1 MQSVLIATNEN
12 NAFTINGTIECQ
24 NVDVSDTIT
33 CQNLDVSN
41 INVNDLNVNNINMTG
56 DIYVSLNQPYLP
68 IGGVCIYSGQTAP
81 NGWLLCDGSA
91 ISRTTYSRL
100 FSVINTLY
108 GSGNGTSTFNLPNLQ
123 ERIPV
128 GKTISTNLGTTGGN
142 SSITLTT
149 DQLPSHTHNGTT
161 DSNGLHNHTGTTTTN
176 GNHNHGSNATGGTGG
191 TGLAFS
197 NLNNTTTG
205 LDYGTA
211 NELNLIDTA
220 ALNIYYNGNHYH
232 DLNINNNGSH
242 THNFTTTPT
251 GNGSTI
257 DVRNKYIVM
266 NYIIRY

>member
-176 GNHNHGSNATGGTGG
+176 GNHTHGSNAVGGQNNLGLCTADG
-191 TGLAFS
+191 TKTVV
-197 NLNNTTTG
+197 NT
-205 LDYGTA
+205 DSSP
-211 NELNLIDTA
+211 NELNVWTTPY
-220 ALNIYYNGNHYH
+220 ALDIYYNGNHYH